1 MSARAGRGAPQSA
14 WGREHRARQPEA
26 VRRHRQKDRRR
37 LRSMAT
43 AVMARAWPW
52 C

>member
-1 MSARAGRGAPQSA
+1 MSARAAARSVPQSA

-37 LRSMAT
+37 LRSMAS
-43 AVMARAWPW
+43 AVVPM
-52 C
+52 